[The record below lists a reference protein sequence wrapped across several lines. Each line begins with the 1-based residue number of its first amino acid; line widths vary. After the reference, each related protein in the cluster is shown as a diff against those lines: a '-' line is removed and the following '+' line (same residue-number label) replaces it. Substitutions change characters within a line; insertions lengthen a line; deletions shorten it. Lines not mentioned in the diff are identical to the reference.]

1 MVDALLKAGAKKVEK
16 LSALYLFLTMHASLA
31 EVKARVFLLG
41 LVVLGVG
48 MRIWLDYV
56 IQSLSAYI
64 SFFNFIF

>member
-1 MVDALLKAGAKKVEK
+1 MISALLKAGAKKVEK

-31 EVKARVFLLG
+31 EIKARFFLLG

-48 MRIWLDYV
+48 IRIWLEFV